1 MKTRYNILGLA
12 GLMLLLASCHKFLDQ
27 QPTSVATDQTT
38 WQSDGDANASV
49 GACYSLIRSALNAA
63 ITYYSYGD
71 LISDEFND
79 VIGGDFAYKDM
90 QDMNWGIGIPP
101 ANTYDPR
108 LKLRLF
114 SNFYTAI
121 AQSNRC
127 LHFINNMPAS
137 LFNGSDAASQQ
148 ARKNHFLGEAYFTRA
163 FNYFLIARTWGD
175 APIVTEYYAEN
186 STAPQLARS
195 PQDQLL
201 ALCISDLNQAK
212 QFLDWRDFS
221 SQDQVVRADK
231 GAVFALMAHIYAW
244 KGNYDSCNMACDSV
258 ITGPTNGSY
267 QLAPGSSYMDIYK
280 GQSQESIFEISQNSQ
295 SESMRAGDVYS
306 LTGVLLT
313 SPYLNNGP
321 VVPLWQLDISHATA
335 LYNNPNDVR
344 WKNAFVT
351 VSNGSASALECI
363 KYSTIQNINNN
374 PAYQVSE
381 NNIVVFRL
389 ADIKLLKAEALVAK
403 PTPDDATA
411 LALVNEIRAR
421 AAVNTLTG
429 LTGNDLLHAIADE
442 RARELFMEGHRWF
455 DMIRL
460 NRLTH
465 DVNFT
470 YMSQVEFQLGK
481 YYWPIDPSLFLNNS
495 KLLQTDFWRGKVN

>member
-1 MKTRYNILGLA
+1 MSVIIL
-12 GLMLLLASCHKFLDQ
+12 LMSCHKFLDQ

-38 WQSDGDANASV
+38 WLSDGDANASV

-79 VIGGDFAYKDM
+79 IVGGDAAYKDM
-90 QDMNWGIGIPP
+90 QDMNWGIGIPV

-127 LHFINNMPAS
+127 LHFINTMPVS
-137 LFNGSDAASQQ
+137 LFSGTDAVAQQ

-175 APIVTEYYAEN
+175 APIVTEYYADN

-195 PQDQLL
+195 PQNQVL

-244 KGNYDSCNMACDSV
+244 NGNYDSCKIACDSV
-258 ITGPTNGSY
+258 IMGPPSGSQY
-267 QLAPGSSYMDIYK
+267 QLVDGASYTDIFK
-280 GQSQESIFEISQNSQ
+280 GQSLESIFEISQNTQ
-295 SESMRAGDVYS
+295 SESMRAGDPYS
-306 LTGVLLT
+306 LTGVMLT

-321 VVPLWQLDISHATA
+321 VVPYWQLDLSHAQA
-335 LYNNPNDVR
+335 LYSDVNDIR
-344 WKNAFVT
+344 WKNTFIT
-351 VSNGSASALECI
+351 VSNGGSSALECI
-363 KYSTIQNINNN
+363 KYSNIQNINNN

-381 NNIVVFRL
+381 NNILVFRL
-389 ADIKLLKAEALVAK
+389 ADIELLQAEALAAR
-403 PTPDDATA
+403 TAPDDAGA
-411 LALVNEIRAR
+411 LSLVNAIRQR
-421 AAVNTLTG
+421 AGIATLSG
-429 LTGNDLLHAIADE
+429 LTGNALLHAIADE

-465 DVNFT
+465 DVNFN
-470 YMSQVEFQLGK
+470 YMSEGEFQQGK
-481 YYWPIDPSLFLNNS
+481 FYWPIDPSLFLNNS
-495 KLLQTDFWRGKVN
+495 KLLQTQFWRGKVN